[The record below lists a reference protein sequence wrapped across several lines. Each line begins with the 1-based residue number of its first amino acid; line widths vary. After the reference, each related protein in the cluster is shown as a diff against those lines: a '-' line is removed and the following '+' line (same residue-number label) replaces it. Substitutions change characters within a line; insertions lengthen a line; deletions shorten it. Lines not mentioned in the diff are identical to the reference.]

1 MHFMI
6 KLKPNEQNTMSTT
19 SKEEQPEWTQWG
31 DGKTNPKL
39 KEYIEKLIKYNDQ
52 QIDILK
58 EKRDW
63 LITNGNQSR

>member
-1 MHFMI
+1 
-6 KLKPNEQNTMSTT
+6 MSTT

-39 KEYIEKLIKYNDQ
+39 KKYVEKVIEHNKQ

-58 EKRDW
+58 ETRDW
-63 LITNGNQSR
+63 LLTNGNQSR

>member
-6 KLKPNEQNTMSTT
+6 KLNPKDRNIMSTT

-58 EKRDW
+58 ETRDW
-63 LITNGNQSR
+63 LLTNGNQSR